1 MEEHKLQILFEWAE
15 TYHRLGLASGRKLTE
30 SEVAYALDSGV
41 KAPES
46 VRVLEVPI
54 MPSPPIQLLELSK
67 QFLDISK
74 AAGLT
79 LGNVI
84 IVLKSE
90 VSQRLMRHELRH
102 VHQTEACGSMEKF
115 LREYVRQ
122 IFSEGYENADFEIDA
137 RKYEL
142 EPKSWR

>member
-1 MEEHKLQILFEWAE
+1 MEEHELQILFEWAE
-15 TYHRLGLASGRKLTE
+15 AYHRLGLSSGRKLTH
-30 SEVAYALDSGV
+30 SEVKYARDSGV
-41 KAPES
+41 KNLES
-46 VRVLEVPI
+46 VRVLEVDI
-54 MPSPPIQLLELSK
+54 MPAPPIELLALSK

-84 IVLKSE
+84 IVLKAE
-90 VSQRLMRHELRH
+90 VGERLMRHELRH

-137 RKYEL
+137 RKHEL
-142 EPKSWR
+142 EPTSWR